1 MQTEE
6 GSIRTM
12 QAANLDRATTDA
24 KGAHGPP
31 HATTQHRNHPN
42 QQDNRCERSA
52 RPNKTQPLNI
62 PITLI
67 SSVGFWSS
75 SCAQQSPVVFKSHS
89 KPSAENNS
97 PHPIDHH
104 NSFVQG
110 RGRGGWRE
118 EGGGGSD
125 NSFVQRGREGGGES
139 DMTKDL
145 YRGWGWVGWDQTTAV
160 CVGWGGGG
168 GVRKQLGVGVGGGI
182 RCDNSFVQGWVH
194 PTQDIKGDTLHE
206 NAPLSQLGFQTLPS
220 LSSQSHTSMGSP

>member
-12 QAANLDRATTDA
+12 QAANLDQATTDA

-110 RGRGGWRE
+110 RGRGGVGWV
-118 EGGGGSD
+118 EGG
-125 NSFVQRGREGGGES
+125 RGEGG
-139 DMTKDL
+139 
-145 YRGWGWVGWDQTTAV
+145 QTTAL
-160 CVGWGGGG
+160 CKEEG
-168 GVRKQLGVGVGGGI
+168 KGVGNQTWQKICTGVEGG
-182 RCDNSFVQGWVH
+182 
-194 PTQDIKGDTLHE
+194 
-206 NAPLSQLGFQTLPS
+206 
-220 LSSQSHTSMGSP
+220 